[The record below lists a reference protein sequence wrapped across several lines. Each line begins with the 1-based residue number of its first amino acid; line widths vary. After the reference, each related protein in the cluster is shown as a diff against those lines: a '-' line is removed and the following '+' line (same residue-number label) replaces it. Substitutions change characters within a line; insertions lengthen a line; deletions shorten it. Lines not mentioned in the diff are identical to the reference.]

1 MTTETGSFG
10 FAIQKEK
17 GCFTTP
23 DTWLPTLAVEDPL
36 GLRKSYQTYSAQGG
50 YVNRYNETGTWA
62 EGDLFIPL
70 TPGVMANLLSWI
82 QDRDSNNQGRWA
94 SLLVDI
100 DGSTSP
106 LKVRDAKVRQAA
118 FFLRPNEPVL
128 CKLSVAGLHAER
140 GKCYHPVMP
149 TAAPYIYKEA
159 EMELATDGGAL
170 STATLGEVTVMA
182 DNSIEEAANVPPWG
196 LANCAGVRVTG
207 TINRDLMISAI
218 YADFAEGE
226 EAAMS
231 IELCRGANSLCL
243 SLPRILYTNWLAM
256 LYPVPKLPRQME
268 RVTFIGLGSTDG
280 ATPPIVLA

>member
-10 FAIQKEK
+10 LALQKEK

-50 YVNRYNETGTWA
+50 HVNRYNETGKWA
-62 EGDLFIPL
+62 EGNLFIPL
-70 TPGVMANLLSWI
+70 VPGVMANLLSWI
-82 QDRDSNNQGRWA
+82 QDRDSNSQGKWA

-118 FFLRPNEPVL
+118 FFLRPGEPVL

-140 GKCYHPVMP
+140 GKGYHPVMP

-159 EMELATDGGAL
+159 EMELAPDGGAL
-170 STATLGEVTVMA
+170 SPATLGEVTVTV
-182 DNSIEEAANVPPWG
+182 DNSIEGWMVNVPPRD
-196 LANCAGVRVTG
+196 LPNFAGVRATG
-207 TINRDLMISAI
+207 TISRDFTDSAI
-218 YADFAEGE
+218 YAAFAEGE

-243 SLPRILYTNWLAM
+243 SLPRILYTKWGLSAAGE
-256 LYPVPKLPRQME
+256 V
-268 RVTFIGLGSTDG
+268 VTFIGLGSTDG